1 MSDRIEEINPSE
13 VLMPS
18 LDALPWSQHFPDSL
32 LSHLDSLLTSAR
44 PRLLRLV
51 RRRGVPLESAE
62 DIVQQTCIE
71 AWRHLD
77 HLRSPAS
84 FDAWLDGIC
93 RNLCLRWARTQVSA
107 GKRQVSLED
116 LLQQEGMHNS
126 ALAWNQ
132 TDPFLSDPLEAL
144 LQKDQALLLKRALE
158 TLPGPLREA
167 IEVSYLH
174 HLPQDEAARRLGL
187 TLPALKARLHRGRRQ
202 LRFLL
207 GPALHRNGPFLN
219 PSSDQQQPLS
229 WREARQWC
237 RLCGRHRLHGIF
249 EPMPNG
255 TTRLRIR
262 CPTCSPRY
270 GIDLIDSGSCV
281 AFPGRSSFQPA
292 LKRLS
297 QLLAPPFAGSFLLDK
312 QRCLCCGE
320 PVQARIIGPG
330 EPDRLLPQRFLLTLR
345 LDCAACG
352 TSLATWAGSLIP
364 AMHLPARQFMQR
376 HPRSIVEPEEMTEY
390 KGQSVLRVSL
400 TDVASTARLVLLAH
414 PQTLQVLA
422 TFQA

>member
-1 MSDRIEEINPSE
+1 MSDHVEEMIASE
-13 VLMPS
+13 VPIPS
-18 LDALPWSQHFPDSL
+18 LDVSLWPQQVPDSL
-32 LSHLDSLLTSAR
+32 ISHLEGLLTSAR

-93 RNLCLRWARTQVSA
+93 RNLCLRWTRTQGSTE
-107 GKRQVSLED
+107 KRQVSLED
-116 LLQQEGMHNS
+116 LLQREGMHS
-126 ALAWNQ
+126 ALAWDRTN
-132 TDPFLSDPLEAL
+132 PFLSDPLEAL
-144 LQKDQALLLKRALE
+144 LQKDQALLLNRALE
-158 TLPGPLREA
+158 TLPDPLREA

-174 HLPQDEAARRLGL
+174 HLPQGEAARRLGL
-187 TLPALKARLHRGRRQ
+187 TIPALKARLHRGRRQ
-202 LRFLL
+202 LRLLL
-207 GPALHRNGPFLN
+207 GQALHQNGPFLSL
-219 PSSDQQQPLS
+219 SSNHQPPLS

-237 RLCGRHRLHGIF
+237 RLCGQRRLHGIF
-249 EPMPNG
+249 ETLPNG
-255 TTRLRIR
+255 ITRLRMR
-262 CPTCSPRY
+262 CPACSPRY

-297 QLLAPPFAGSFLLDK
+297 QLLAPAFAGPFLPDR

-330 EPDRLLPQRFLLTLR
+330 EPDQLLPQRFLLTLR

-364 AMHLPARQFMQR
+364 AMHLPARQFMQH
-376 HPRSIVEPEEMTEY
+376 HPRSIIEPEEMTEY
-390 KGQSVLRVSL
+390 EGQSVLRIGL

-422 TFQA
+422 TVQA

>member
-1 MSDRIEEINPSE
+1 LISNLER
-13 VLMPS
+13 
-18 LDALPWSQHFPDSL
+18 
-32 LSHLDSLLTSAR
+32 LLTSAQ
-44 PRLLRLV
+44 PRLLHLV

-71 AWRHLD
+71 AWRNLD

-93 RNLCLRWARTQVSA
+93 RNLCLRWARAQGNTE
-107 GKRQVSLED
+107 KRQVSLED
-116 LLQQEGMHNS
+116 LLQREGMHS
-126 ALAWNQ
+126 ALAWDR
-132 TDPFLSDPLEAL
+132 TDPLLSDPLEAL
-144 LQKDQALLLKRALE
+144 IQKDQALLLDQALE
-158 TLPGPLREA
+158 KLPSPQREA

-174 HLPQDEAARRLGL
+174 HLPQGEAARRLGL

-202 LRFLL
+202 LRLLL
-207 GPALHRNGPFLN
+207 GQALYQDGSFLSF
-219 PSSDQQQPLS
+219 PSDHQPPPS

-237 RLCGRHRLHGIF
+237 RLCGCRRLHGIF
-249 EPMPNG
+249 EQLPNG
-255 TTRLRIR
+255 ITRLRMR

-270 GIDLIDSGSCV
+270 GIDLIDTGSCV

-297 QLLAPPFAGSFLLDK
+297 QWLAPAFAGPFLPDG

-320 PVQARIIGPG
+320 PVQTRIIGPG

-352 TSLATWAGSLIP
+352 TSLATWAGSLI
-364 AMHLPARQFMQR
+364 AATHLPARQFMQY

-390 KGQSVLRVSL
+390 EGQSVLRIGL
-400 TDVASTARLVLLAH
+400 TDMASTARLVLLAH
-414 PQTLQVLA
+414 PQTLQVLV
-422 TFQA
+422 TFRDEEIEEKYV